1 MKRIGL
7 VTVVVSAG
15 MVVFVVGAKAEG
27 IKEGKWSMTM
37 VIQMPGM
44 EEQSAEAM
52 KAMENMSPEEKAMMQ
67 KMMGNTQI
75 GGNSAGMTT
84 TTIQCVTNQNPVPE
98 KDDQK
103 NCQKTHTIDG
113 NTVNF
118 EVICDD
124 SKSTGQVTY
133 SENSMKGTIK
143 SQQTTQGG
151 SDVTIDITG
160 EYVGPCS
167 N

>member
-1 MKRIGL
+1 MKKLILASVIVSIGTAL
-7 VTVVVSAG
+7 FAGGASAE
-15 MVVFVVGAKAEG
+15 VQ
-27 IKEGKWSMTM
+27 EGKWSLTI
-37 VIQMPGM
+37 VTKADGA
-44 EEQSAEAM
+44 SREATEARE
-52 KAMENMSPEEKAMMQ
+52 AMENMSPEEKAMMQ